1 MCHILIVEDNQA
13 FASYLALLFTKAGH
27 ECTTC
32 LTAEEAEAVIQ
43 CVLPDLAVIDIC
55 LPGKNGVALAWDLH
69 QKKPELPILVH
80 SANLDAWEEED
91 LLDCGVSIALPKPC
105 PAADL
110 LQAINGLLSP
120 DPARPA
126 HACAG

>member
-1 MCHILIVEDNQA
+1 MGHILIAEDNPA
-13 FASYLALLFTKAGH
+13 FASYLATLFNRAGH